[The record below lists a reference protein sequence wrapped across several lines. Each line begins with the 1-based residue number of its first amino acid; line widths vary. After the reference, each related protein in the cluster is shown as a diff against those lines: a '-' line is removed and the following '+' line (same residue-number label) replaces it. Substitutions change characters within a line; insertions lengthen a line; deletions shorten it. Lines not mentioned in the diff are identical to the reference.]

1 MVKLVK
7 LNVEERIRN
16 HLRSKY
22 MDRVDRMTE
31 DRDWKDGINQFR
43 LRALQD
49 IQEIHKQL
57 ELIQEKLN
65 IFVDGDQIV

>member
-22 MDRVDRMTE
+22 MDSVDRITE
-31 DRDWKDGINQFR
+31 DRDWRDGINQFR
-43 LRALQD
+43 IRALQD

>member
-1 MVKLVK
+1 
-7 LNVEERIRN
+7 
-16 HLRSKY
+16 
-22 MDRVDRMTE
+22 MDRVDRITE

>member
-22 MDRVDRMTE
+22 MDRVDRITE